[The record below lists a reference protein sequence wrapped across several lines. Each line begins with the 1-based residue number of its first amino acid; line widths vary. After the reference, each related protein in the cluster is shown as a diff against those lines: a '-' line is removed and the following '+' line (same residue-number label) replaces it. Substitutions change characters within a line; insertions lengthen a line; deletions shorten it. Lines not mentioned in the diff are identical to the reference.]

1 MDPLDAAVL
10 NYAKEA
16 GGGFTG
22 QIRND
27 AAAKLH
33 ASRDEVGVSIAN
45 LEKLELLSGAAPVTA
60 TLLPFGREL
69 LRTLSD

>member
-1 MDPLDAAVL
+1 LDAAVL

-27 AAAKLH
+27 AAAKLD
-33 ASRDEVGVSIAN
+33 ASRDEVDVSIAN
-45 LEKLELLSGAAPVTA
+45 LEKLELMHGAGPVTT
-60 TLLPFGREL
+60 TLLPLGREL